1 MDEIMAL
8 DLKSLVTNTIYEV
21 FDTMLSMEIRRN
33 EEECRKTKSGL
44 RFVGS
49 VSFAG
54 EVMGN
59 VNIRLNEIF
68 ARIITRAMLRMDSGE
83 NVMDEDIEDVI
94 GELSNIVCGD
104 LKSRFC
110 DIGFPCEL
118 SIPSVTSGSDF
129 KIESMNWMRYE
140 CVAFKHKEHL
150 IDVEIYIK
158 SAR

>member
-1 MDEIMAL
+1 MDEIIAL
-8 DLKSLVTNTIYEV
+8 DLKGLVTNTIYEV
-21 FDTMLSMEIRRN
+21 FDTMLSMEIKREEAECKEKRN
-33 EEECRKTKSGL
+33 GR
-44 RFVGS
+44 RFVGA

-59 VNIRLNEIF
+59 INIKLHEPF
-68 ARIITRAMLRMDSGE
+68 ARTITRAMLRMESGE
-83 NVMDEDIEDVI
+83 SVMDEDIEDVI

-140 CVAFKHKEHL
+140 CVSFRHEEHL
-150 IDVEIYIK
+150 MDVEIYIK
-158 SAR
+158 SAH